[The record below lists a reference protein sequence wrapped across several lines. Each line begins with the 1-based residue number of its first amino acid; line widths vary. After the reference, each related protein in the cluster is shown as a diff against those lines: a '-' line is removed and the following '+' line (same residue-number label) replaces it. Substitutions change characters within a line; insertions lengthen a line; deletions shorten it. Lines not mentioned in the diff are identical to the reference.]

1 MSKTIKTIEWFAGL
15 FEGEGCIFR
24 NDKKR
29 QLLMTI
35 KSTDWDVIQDILK
48 VVKVGRIK
56 KRKPFDNPNW
66 KRVYEWILTTRNEII
81 DLSEAILPF
90 MGKRRSKKIR
100 EVIHGLK
107 KLPPKR
113 KLKVVGVCG
122 FVKPTEATNKGQKK
136 HLKLGEKPCKDC
148 ATAYR
153 NYMRKWRKAFF
164 RANQ

>member
-1 MSKTIKTIEWFAGL
+1 MAKPKKTIEWFAGL

-35 KSTDWDVIQDILK
+35 KSTDWDVIQDVLK
-48 VVKVGRIK
+48 VVKVGSIK
-56 KRKPFDNPNW
+56 KRKPFTNPNW
-66 KRVYEWILTTRNEII
+66 KRVYEWVLRTRNEIMELATKI
-81 DLSEAILPF
+81 YPL
-90 MGKRRSKKIR
+90 MGSRRQKKIK
-100 EVIHGLK
+100 EVLKGLK

-113 KLKVVGVCG
+113 KLKIVGICG
-122 FVKPTEATNKGQKK
+122 FVKPTEATNKGQKR
-136 HLKLGEKPCKDC
+136 HLKLGEKPCKNC

-153 NYMRKWRKAFF
+153 NYMRKWREAFF